1 MCRKAATLETVLK
14 IGFAVL
20 GLVPLTLA
28 FYIPAL
34 LGTATLKERGEAYR
48 LKAAVLFAL
57 GFGGITLVNLLLR
70 SGSAIQVVETLG
82 VSLVQIFLA
91 LALAAFTV
99 YKLAD

>member
-1 MCRKAATLETVLK
+1 MS

-20 GLVPLTLA
+20 SLVPLTLA

-48 LKAAVLFAL
+48 VKAAILFAV
-57 GFGGITLVNLLLR
+57 GFGGITLVHLILR
-70 SGSAIQVVETLG
+70 SGSAVQIATTLG
-82 VSLVQIFLA
+82 VSLVQISLA

>member
-1 MCRKAATLETVLK
+1 METALS

-20 GLVPLTLA
+20 SLVPLTLA

-48 LKAAVLFAL
+48 VKAALLFAV
-57 GFGGITLVNLLLR
+57 GFGGITLVHLILR
-70 SGSAIQVVETLG
+70 SGSAVQIATTLG
-82 VSLVQIFLA
+82 VSLVQISLA

>member
-1 MCRKAATLETVLK
+1 METALS
-14 IGFAVL
+14 IGFTIL
-20 GLVPLTLA
+20 SLVPLTLA

-48 LKAAVLFAL
+48 VKAAILFAV
-57 GFGGITLVNLLLR
+57 GFGGITLVHLILR
-70 SGSAIQVVETLG
+70 SGSAVQIATTLG
-82 VSLVQIFLA
+82 VSLVQISLA

>member
-1 MCRKAATLETVLK
+1 MS

-20 GLVPLTLA
+20 SLVPLTLA

-48 LKAAVLFAL
+48 AKAAMLFAV
-57 GFGGITLVNLLLR
+57 GFGGITLVHLILR
-70 SGSAIQVVETLG
+70 SGSAVQIATTLG
-82 VSLVQIFLA
+82 VSLVQISLA

>member
-1 MCRKAATLETVLK
+1 METALS

-20 GLVPLTLA
+20 SLVPLTLA

-48 LKAAVLFAL
+48 VKAAILFAV
-57 GFGGITLVNLLLR
+57 GFGGITLVHLILR
-70 SGSAIQVVETLG
+70 SGSAVQIATTLG
-82 VSLVQIFLA
+82 VSLVQISLA

>member
-1 MCRKAATLETVLK
+1 MS

-20 GLVPLTLA
+20 SLVPLTLA

-48 LKAAVLFAL
+48 VKAAMLFAV
-57 GFGGITLVNLLLR
+57 GFGGITLVHLILR
-70 SGSAIQVVETLG
+70 SGSAVQIATTLG
-82 VSLVQIFLA
+82 VSLVQISLA

>member
-1 MCRKAATLETVLK
+1 METALS

-20 GLVPLTLA
+20 SLVPLTLA

-48 LKAAVLFAL
+48 VKAAMLFAV
-57 GFGGITLVNLLLR
+57 GFGGITLVHLILR
-70 SGSAIQVVETLG
+70 SGSAVQIATTLG
-82 VSLVQIFLA
+82 VSLVQISLA

>member
-1 MCRKAATLETVLK
+1 MS
-14 IGFAVL
+14 IGFTIL
-20 GLVPLTLA
+20 SLVPLTLA

-48 LKAAVLFAL
+48 VKAAILFAV
-57 GFGGITLVNLLLR
+57 GFGGITLVHLILR
-70 SGSAIQVVETLG
+70 SGSAVQIATTLG
-82 VSLVQIFLA
+82 VSLVQISLA

>member
-1 MCRKAATLETVLK
+1 METVLN
-14 IGFAVL
+14 IGLALL

-48 LKAAVLFAL
+48 VKATVLFAV
-57 GFGGITLVNLLLR
+57 GFGGIILIYLMVR
-70 SGSAIQVVETLG
+70 SGSAIQVAATLG
-82 VSLVQIFLA
+82 LSLVQISLS

-99 YKLAD
+99 YRLAD